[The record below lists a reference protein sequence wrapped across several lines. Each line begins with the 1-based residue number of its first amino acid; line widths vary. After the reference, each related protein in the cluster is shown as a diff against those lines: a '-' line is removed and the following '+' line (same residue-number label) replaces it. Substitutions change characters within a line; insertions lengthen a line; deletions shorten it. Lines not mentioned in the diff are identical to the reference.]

1 MATLRPQHAMQI
13 INLKLFIMFKINKR
27 TVRFHGEIRRC
38 LGLAIGQDKWSYMYK
53 TKREWTLILG
63 CFILRMDVTNH
74 KDQPKENS
82 YEV

>member
-1 MATLRPQHAMQI
+1 M
-13 INLKLFIMFKINKR
+13 
-27 TVRFHGEIRRC
+27 RFHGEIRRC

-63 CFILRMDVTNH
+63 CFILRIDVTNH